1 MDFHILLPVPILIGK
16 KRMDTEASKERK
28 EADTESNGMALV
40 RRHRSEI
47 LRLARERGAH
57 NVRVFGSMA
66 RDEQVDDSDID
77 FLVEME
83 AGRSL
88 FDRGGLLADL
98 QDLLG
103 RPVDVVSASNLRYEI
118 RDQVLAEARP
128 L

>member
-1 MDFHILLPVPILIGK
+1 
-16 KRMDTEASKERK
+16 MDTEASKERK